1 MKVELS
7 RDQIHKI
14 SEALDQ
20 GMGLH
25 TKWWMEQRD
34 EHMVDTGI
42 KILAEHKEDV
52 TEIKNIFAV
61 PLAKEAAKEAA
72 KKQKRESKIYQR
84 YVKGNFKTKKDA
96 SEKMKVGYS
105 TLLRIIKENEEV
117 KQDE

>member
-14 SEALDQ
+14 NEALDQ
-20 GMGLH
+20 GLGLH

-34 EHMVDTGI
+34 ELMVDTGI
-42 KILAEHKEDV
+42 KILAEHKEGI
-52 TEIKNIFAV
+52 TEIQNIFAG

-72 KKQKRESKIYQR
+72 KKQKKEAKIYQR
-84 YVKGNFKTKKDA
+84 YLKGNFKTKKDA
-96 SEKMKVGYS
+96 AEKMKVSYS
-105 TLLRIIKENEEV
+105 MLLRVIKENEEA